1 MEIAQQSR
9 YTTAKPEA
17 RGRDTTILLGYSIL
31 AIVFLI
37 AMYFASMSPGT
48 APGDFGMMSVFP

>member
-1 MEIAQQSR
+1 MEIAQRSGSA
-9 YTTAKPEA
+9 TAKPEA
-17 RGRDTTILLGYSIL
+17 RSHDTRMLLGYSIL

-37 AMYFASMSPGT
+37 AMYFASTSPGT

>member
-9 YTTAKPEA
+9 FAKLEVRSHDTA
-17 RGRDTTILLGYSIL
+17 ILVGCSIL

-37 AMYFASMSPGT
+37 AMLFASMSSGT
-48 APGDFGMMSVFP
+48 APVDFAATTVFP

>member
-9 YTTAKPEA
+9 FAPAKHQA
-17 RGRDTTILLGYSIL
+17 RNRDTAILLGYSIL

-37 AMYFASMSPGT
+37 AMYLASTSSGT
-48 APGDFGMMSVFP
+48 APADFATMTVFP